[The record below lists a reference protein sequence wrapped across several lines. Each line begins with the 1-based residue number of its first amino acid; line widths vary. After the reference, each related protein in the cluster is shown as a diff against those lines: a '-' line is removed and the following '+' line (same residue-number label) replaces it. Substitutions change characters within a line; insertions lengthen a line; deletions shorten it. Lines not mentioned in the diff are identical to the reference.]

1 MKRIF
6 ILSSVLFLSIIST
19 AQSNRQPNDAETIV
33 INKVVNIIV
42 PLIDGFQNN
51 DWKKESGGADAP
63 EDYSVQANPEIPI
76 NTAPFNEWHFTI
88 KPGSDYYN
96 KNIKP
101 YYDKLNNGSLDATDA
116 KAMKDFQT
124 EGNKIKSESNLY
136 VEVHVNEVAIPV
148 RPAKNSMTDLKI
160 PSCYFAYKQPSDKLI
175 GTDNNTPDSYVLVFG
190 DWSTARTRA
199 SFGDYGFKFIH
210 PKETPYIENIVII
223 ISGSNDRIKEIL
235 KTTDWQKMNEGLT
248 K

>member
-1 MKRIF
+1 
-6 ILSSVLFLSIIST
+6 
-19 AQSNRQPNDAETIV
+19 
-33 INKVVNIIV
+33 
-42 PLIDGFQNN
+42 
-51 DWKKESGGADAP
+51 
-63 EDYSVQANPEIPI
+63 IPI

-101 YYDKLNNGSLDATDA
+101 YYDKLNNGTIDATDA

-136 VEVHVNEVAIPV
+136 VDVQVNDIALLVHPL
-148 RPAKNSMTDLKI
+148 KNSITDLKV
-160 PSCYFAYKQPSDKLI
+160 PGCYFSYKQPADKLI
-175 GTDNNTPDSYVLVFG
+175 GTDHNTPDSYVLAFG
-190 DWSTARTRA
+190 DWSTARARA

-210 PKETPYIENIVII
+210 PKGTPFIENIVII
-223 ISGSNDRIKEIL
+223 ISGNNDRIKEIL
-235 KTTDWQKMNEGLT
+235 KTANWQKVNEGLT